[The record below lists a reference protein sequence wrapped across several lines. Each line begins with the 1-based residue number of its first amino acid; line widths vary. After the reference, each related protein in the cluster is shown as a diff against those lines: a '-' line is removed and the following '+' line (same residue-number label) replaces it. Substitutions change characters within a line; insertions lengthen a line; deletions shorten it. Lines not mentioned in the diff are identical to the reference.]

1 MKQARSEAEADWADR
16 VTDSKE
22 WVKKVPTYLS
32 LGSRHSSCRP
42 HRMEAVTV
50 RQDRRAM
57 RTQGKE
63 MGKTRIQ
70 LHRDNSKAFC
80 FF

>member
-1 MKQARSEAEADWADR
+1 MK
-16 VTDSKE
+16 
-22 WVKKVPTYLS
+22 
-32 LGSRHSSCRP
+32 
-42 HRMEAVTV
+42 AVTV